1 MHTHSLASEP
11 EPTEAEIQK
20 AAYYIWL
27 AGGCLPG
34 RDLENWLAAREYLKH
49 HHGRGAAHAKVGGG
63 AKDAPLPSHHLISR

>member
-1 MHTHSLASEP
+1 MHTQSLSSEH

-49 HHGRGAAHAKVGGG
+49 HHGRPPTRARVAGGNP
-63 AKDAPLPSHHLISR
+63 DAPLPPHHLISR